1 MHALTKEE
9 LRRLL
14 GAARAVR
21 ERDWLMILV
30 AFHHGLRA
38 SEVIGFTPDAVKD
51 GYLTIARLKGSL
63 KTTQA
68 LVASE
73 DPLLD
78 EKTALLK
85 YVEKSTPG
93 RPVFDVSR
101 VTFWRVVK
109 KYAEMSGV
117 PAHKAHPHVLKH
129 TIAMQTI
136 GKAGVENVRQHLG
149 HKSLSSTGAYLRV
162 SDEAAGAAI
171 AEALKKEKF

>member
-1 MHALTKEE
+1 MHALTRAE

-14 GAARAVR
+14 EEAKACR

-38 SEVIGFTPDAVKD
+38 SEVVGFTADAVRD
-51 GYLTIARLKGSL
+51 GHLTVARLKGSL

-73 DPLLD
+73 DELFD
-78 EKTALLK
+78 EYGALI
-85 YVEKSTPG
+85 EFARKSKPG

-101 VTFWRVVK
+101 VRFWQLVQ
-109 KYAEMSGV
+109 KYAKAAGV
-117 PAHKAHPHVLKH
+117 PAHKAHPHALKH
-129 TIAMQTI
+129 SIAMQTI
-136 GKAGVENVRQHLG
+136 HSAGVENVRQHLG

-162 SDEAAGAAI
+162 SDEEASKRI
-171 AEALKKEKF
+171 AEALKV